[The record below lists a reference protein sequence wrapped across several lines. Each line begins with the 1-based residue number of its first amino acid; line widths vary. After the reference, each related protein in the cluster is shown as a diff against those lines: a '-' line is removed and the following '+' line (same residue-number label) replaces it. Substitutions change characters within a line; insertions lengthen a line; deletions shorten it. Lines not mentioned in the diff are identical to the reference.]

1 MTSPNGAVRSPHPA
15 VRAYRTFSL
24 LILLTIASILL
35 NGYHLGHQDQAVWLA
50 AVKKSLDPGLYP
62 FDSAFFLAQTQY
74 SLFPQLIAWSASTTR
89 LPLDLVVFL
98 WHVLSIFLF
107 LLASLQ
113 LARRIFPTKCGQW
126 GAVAAVWGARLM
138 TASGSKVNLTDRYLH
153 PRDLAVV
160 ALLFAFAAVLDG
172 KLRALVWIVL
182 AAIMHPTMAVIGA
195 CHLAFQGWR
204 PHRPEKAISAVI
216 PLTVLAIGPVP
227 NPVWRQ
233 VVESRSFLL
242 PLHWHWYEWLGVIG
256 PLAMLVWFAH
266 LGDRRGL
273 ALVGHISRRVVLAG
287 GLGVI
292 GAVVISVLPPL
303 ERFIPTEPMR
313 VLHFVYFCWIF
324 LGGGLLVEYV
334 LRDRPMRW
342 VVFLAPI
349 LIAAYLANALT
360 YHSSPQVEWPGRL
373 PANDW
378 VRAFDWAR
386 SNTPPDAI
394 FALNPDSMNLP
405 GNDSHGFRAFAERGA
420 LADKLK
426 DRAVTANCPELAYAW
441 RQETRDL
448 DHWENFEA
456 ADFERLAK
464 RYGVSWAVLER
475 TSRAGS
481 SVHAAADAGLICPYL
496 NQTLMVCEIG
506 RKPAE

>member
-1 MTSPNGAVRSPHPA
+1 V
-15 VRAYRTFSL
+15 L
-24 LILLTIASILL
+24 LPLTIGSILM

-74 SLFPQLIAWSASTTR
+74 SLFPQIIAWSVRTSG
-89 LPLDLVVFL
+89 LPLDLVIFL

-113 LARRIFPTKCGQW
+113 VARRVFPTKYGQW
-126 GAVAAVWGARLM
+126 GAVAAVWAARLV

-172 KLRALVWIVL
+172 KLRALVWISL
-182 AAIMHPTMAVIGA
+182 AAVMHPTMAVIGA
-195 CHLAFQGWR
+195 CHLAFQAWR
-204 PHRPEKAISAVI
+204 THRPVQAISAAI
-216 PLTVLAIGPVP
+216 PLALFAIGPVP

-233 VVESRSFLL
+233 VVASRSFLL

-256 PLAMLVWFAH
+256 PLAMLVWYAR
-266 LGDRRGL
+266 LGEQRGL
-273 ALVGHISRRVVLAG
+273 PVLARISRRVVLAG
-287 GLGVI
+287 SLGVI
-292 GAVVISVLPPL
+292 GAVATSTLPPL

-324 LGGGLLVEYV
+324 LGGGLLGEFV
-334 LRDRPMRW
+334 LRDRPLRW
-342 VVFLAPI
+342 SALLLPI
-349 LIAAYLANALT
+349 LLASYLANALT
-360 YHSSPQVEWPGRL
+360 YRASPQVEWPGRL

-386 SNTPPDAI
+386 RKTPLGAL
-394 FALNPDSMNLP
+394 FALNPYSMSLP
-405 GNDSHGFRAFAERGA
+405 GNDSHGFRAFAERSA
-420 LADKLK
+420 LADGLK

-448 DHWENFEA
+448 DHWENFA
-456 ADFERLAK
+456 APDFERLAK
-464 RYGVSWAVLER
+464 RYGVSWIILER

-481 SVHAAADAGLICPYL
+481 SVRAATEAGLTCPYL
-496 NQTLMVCEIG
+496 NQSLMVCEIG
-506 RKPAE
+506 RYPGE